1 MPGRLAIATLALALL
16 APAAAT
22 AHHGWGS
29 YDAAKTLK
37 ITAPLTNVSWG
48 NPHGTAKVSYEGKV
62 WDVIL
67 APVTRM
73 EARGLT
79 AAMVGPGRSVTI
91 EGYPRT
97 DGTAE
102 MRIERVIAQGKTVEL
117 R

>member
-1 MPGRLAIATLALALL
+1 MPKGLAFATLALALL
-16 APAAAT
+16 APAAAS

-29 YDAAKTLK
+29 YDSAKTVK

-48 NPHGTAKVSYEGKV
+48 NPHGAAKVSYQGKV

-67 APVTRM
+67 APVARM

-79 AAMVGPGRSVTI
+79 AAMVGPGREVTI
-91 EGYPRT
+91 EGYPRR